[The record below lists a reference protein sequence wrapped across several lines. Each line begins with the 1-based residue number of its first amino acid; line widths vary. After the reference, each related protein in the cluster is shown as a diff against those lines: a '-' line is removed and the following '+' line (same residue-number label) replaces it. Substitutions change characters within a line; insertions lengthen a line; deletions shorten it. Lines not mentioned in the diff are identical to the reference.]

1 MNFVFWWVRYQIIPR
16 SDTIL
21 TPHSLFKLHMTSL
34 DVGMMLMLMW
44 VSWNETIVCGR
55 SKQQHFRSADT
66 SQQLINTHTSGW
78 WAAGRTRGPRGL
90 LVPSLGIKIIKKR
103 TLCCLCCHSYLHWH
117 MKQKWCLSSENNK
130 PELFALITVFFPPSA
145 SITDKLTL
153 FLLRYWLNLPFLFF
167 PLLLLSSWAF
177 CGDAP
182 ARRGEPTLGCDCAQ
196 ELEDCITACGE
207 RPQEWTEMA
216 EKDREGE
223 TERGRKEDVDSRWC
237 ILLVCVYGGA
247 KVKSEVWA
255 GCKRGAEEWRV
266 RGHRGW
272 GWWSGSA
279 KTNTCLSPGGS

>member
-1 MNFVFWWVRYQIIPR
+1 
-16 SDTIL
+16 
-21 TPHSLFKLHMTSL
+21 
-34 DVGMMLMLMW
+34 
-44 VSWNETIVCGR
+44 
-55 SKQQHFRSADT
+55 
-66 SQQLINTHTSGW
+66 
-78 WAAGRTRGPRGL
+78 
-90 LVPSLGIKIIKKR
+90 
-103 TLCCLCCHSYLHWH
+103 

-182 ARRGEPTLGCDCAQ
+182 ARRVEPTLGCDCAQ

-223 TERGRKEDVDSRWC
+223 RERGKKEDVDSRWC

-255 GCKRGAEEWRV
+255 GCKGGAEEWRV
-266 RGHRGW
+266 RGHWGW

-279 KTNTCLSPGGS
+279 KTNTRLFSRRELDLLWCLLDVSLRSETVVLWNASYFCKITHLSRQYGCAKRLKYSRWVSLLPKPSVTIPRDGVSTTENPILRYRLELFHLIKTSARLLDLEQEYVGEISWLQTHVVGPNHTHFYVL